1 MSLKQKIIT
10 FIALTLLLL
19 SLKGLDHYDSSKI
32 GSFGVLN
39 LGLSNMQTQMLTLR
53 RNEKDFLSRNE
64 LKYQEKFI
72 VNFDKLINTTKFVEA
87 LAVEKGFEGRLFSS
101 AQGIFNQYLNQFNAV
116 IEIQKTIGL
125 NPKDGLYGR
134 LRKAVNS
141 AEETIIAADDQGL
154 RADMLQLRRNE
165 KDFMLRHDLKYL
177 DKFDTSMEIFNKS
190 LAASK
195 ISNDQKKLIRSLM
208 TNYRKNFHALVEANV
223 RKGLDS
229 KSGLHGDMRTAIHQS
244 EALLVELITQVKS
257 KMVSSL
263 KFLDIVSWVLTLFIL
278 TGIFGVMFWV
288 IVGIQRPMQSFVD
301 TMQKVTKTRDL
312 SLRVNVSSNDQ
323 IGKSA
328 VAFNSMMGDF
338 QDVIN
343 VFYNSSVMIANAAAE
358 IAEKTAQTS
367 QGVQTQQEQTR
378 QLSASTS
385 QMAIAVDSVANN
397 VGLASDAAKAANKE
411 SAGGKELVAV
421 AGSNIIELADNV
433 NAAFDSIGLV
443 EEGSNNIGKVVDV
456 IKGIAEQTNLL
467 ALNAAIEAARAG
479 EQGRG
484 FAVVADEVRTLASR
498 TQESTSEIQTMI
510 EQLQAR
516 SKKASQVM
524 AANHTSVQTSVEQ
537 TSLVNGALSKIDKAV
552 EQINVMNDEIVSA
565 TQQQRS
571 VTDEALSNVIQIETL
586 AEACAVSANEIS
598 ISTDELTKLASEL
611 KSTAAQ
617 FIT

>member
-39 LGLSNMQTQMLTLR
+39 LRLSNMQTQMLTLR

-116 IEIQKTIGL
+116 IEIQKIIGL

-288 IVGIQRPMQSFVD
+288 IIGIQRPMQSFVD

>member
-116 IEIQKTIGL
+116 IEIQKIIGL

-288 IVGIQRPMQSFVD
+288 
-301 TMQKVTKTRDL
+301 
-312 SLRVNVSSNDQ
+312 
-323 IGKSA
+323 
-328 VAFNSMMGDF
+328 
-338 QDVIN
+338 
-343 VFYNSSVMIANAAAE
+343 
-358 IAEKTAQTS
+358 AQTFM
-367 QGVQTQQEQTR
+367 R
-378 QLSASTS
+378 
-385 QMAIAVDSVANN
+385 
-397 VGLASDAAKAANKE
+397 
-411 SAGGKELVAV
+411 
-421 AGSNIIELADNV
+421 
-433 NAAFDSIGLV
+433 
-443 EEGSNNIGKVVDV
+443 
-456 IKGIAEQTNLL
+456 
-467 ALNAAIEAARAG
+467 
-479 EQGRG
+479 
-484 FAVVADEVRTLASR
+484 
-498 TQESTSEIQTMI
+498 
-510 EQLQAR
+510 
-516 SKKASQVM
+516 
-524 AANHTSVQTSVEQ
+524 
-537 TSLVNGALSKIDKAV
+537 
-552 EQINVMNDEIVSA
+552 
-565 TQQQRS
+565 
-571 VTDEALSNVIQIETL
+571 
-586 AEACAVSANEIS
+586 
-598 ISTDELTKLASEL
+598 
-611 KSTAAQ
+611 
-617 FIT
+617 

>member
-552 EQINVMNDEIVSA
+552 EQINIMNYEIVSA

>member
-116 IEIQKTIGL
+116 IEIQKIIGL